1 MKFVSNSTIKVVIA
15 LMLAATL
22 GACGSK
28 GGAKKCNKP
37 QRYQESVQ
45 NERLQAPE
53 DLDGLDTLREM
64 PVPEANPRPERSPE
78 SPCLEL
84 PPRIFTTEGNPG

>member
-1 MKFVSNSTIKVVIA
+1 MKFVRSSTIGVVIA
-15 LMLAATL
+15 LALVASL
-22 GACGSK
+22 SACGSK

-45 NERLQAPE
+45 NERLKAP
-53 DLDGLDTLREM
+53 DGLDGLDTLREM
-64 PVPEANPRPERSPE
+64 PVPEANPRPERPPE
-78 SPCLEL
+78 APCLEL

>member
-1 MKFVSNSTIKVVIA
+1 MGNSTIRLGIA
-15 LMLAATL
+15 LLLCGAL
-22 GACGSK
+22 VACGGK
-28 GGAKKCNKP
+28 GGVKKCNKP

-45 NERLQAPE
+45 NERLRSPD
-53 DLDGLDTLREM
+53 DLDSLDTLREM
-64 PVPEANPRPERSPE
+64 PVPEANPSPERAAD